1 MTLLVLANPDDPIV
15 QRLAGPGVK
24 IAATAEGLAPE
35 SADASI
41 LLNWLGGGGELRK
54 ALSSLPNLRWIHT
67 RQAGVDFALTPEM
80 LAHPAV
86 LTNGRGVYSNALGEF
101 VLAGAL
107 YFAKDFPR
115 MLRAKAEKRWDVF
128 PVQELRRQ
136 TIGIIG
142 YGDIGRAIGRRAK
155 AFGMRVLA
163 VRRDLTPRSGDEYT
177 DAVSNELHEVLPQ
190 CDYVVLA
197 APLTTQTRHMVSTSE
212 FEAMKPSAI
221 VMNVGRGP
229 VIDETAM
236 IRALTSGQIRG
247 ACLDVFEAEP
257 LSPASPLWDMENV
270 FISAHTAD
278 QTLTW
283 MQESMDFFIAQL
295 GRWRNGEPLE
305 NVVNKH
311 RGY

>member
-1 MTLLVLANPDDPIV
+1 MTLLVLGNPDDPIV

-24 IAATAEGLAPE
+24 IAATAAELAPE
-35 SADASI
+35 SAGATV
-41 LLNWLGGGGELRK
+41 LLNWLAGGAELRK
-54 ALSSLPNLRWIHT
+54 TVGSLSNLQWVHT

-142 YGDIGRAIGRRAK
+142 YGDIGRAIARRAK

-163 VRRDLTPRSGDEYT
+163 VRRDLAPRSGDEYT
-177 DAVSNELHEVLPQ
+177 DAVSRELHEVLPQ
-190 CDYVVLA
+190 CDYVVLS
-197 APLTTQTRHMVSTSE
+197 APLTPQTRHMISTAE
-212 FEAMKPSAI
+212 FQAMKPSAI

-229 VIDETAM
+229 VIDEAAM
-236 IRALTSGQIRG
+236 IEALRSGQVRG
-247 ACLDVFEAEP
+247 ACLDVFETEP
-257 LSPASPLWDMENV
+257 LSPTSPLWDMENV

-278 QTLTW
+278 QTVTW
-283 MQESMDFFIAQL
+283 MQESMDFFLAQL
-295 GRWRNGEPLE
+295 SRWRNGEPLE
-305 NVVNKH
+305 NVVNKR